1 MNYET
6 SLDRALALGQMHLL
20 NLQLEGKGIKE
31 LEEFVKKVNHVL
43 HGLKIADRPSPRT
56 MFEWLWHQ
64 IKGLDTLRRITD
76 KVRESSQR
84 SRKRSF
90 GWIWTQV
97 AEELREK
104 RHDMN
109 YANVVENVVERLR
122 GTPPHQL
129 ALPATGERQTRTS
142 RQKKTAAVAQ
152 PVTPGPV
159 TTQSAKQSPCARHT
173 AGLCPGSDVAR
184 EAYSEFLKNNP
195 KGGESFKGSGK
206 QSGKGKKGNTKS
218 GSTAPAAVATAA
230 SSMTITGVEGKQVQK
245 SWHFLPVLLQ
255 GPPFVEHVLEVVGSY
270 SCHID
275 VINYKFL

>member
-1 MNYET
+1 MNY
-6 SLDRALALGQMHLL
+6 
-20 NLQLEGKGIKE
+20 
-31 LEEFVKKVNHVL
+31 
-43 HGLKIADRPSPRT
+43 
-56 MFEWLWHQ
+56 
-64 IKGLDTLRRITD
+64 
-76 KVRESSQR
+76 
-84 SRKRSF
+84 
-90 GWIWTQV
+90 
-97 AEELREK
+97 
-104 RHDMN
+104 
-109 YANVVENVVERLR
+109 ENVVERLR